1 MAGTAFTTVAEV
13 YAPISGRKSQEGS
26 DSGGLDPSGD
36 STMDR
41 TDLNE
46 LGKMSGMMESGLC
59 RNQSGNGG
67 HARDNCARGPDVIRE
82 VSNTDQRLKLS
93 ECSLDCSLDSDSEEE
108 NEIMVGVVGSTA
120 PGISPDGPM
129 MLRWN
134 HDRYWLSGDHLA
146 TSVFDR
152 MCDIHPEVKLGL
164 KRVRSDLCR
173 RTLPHWV

>member
-1 MAGTAFTTVAEV
+1 
-13 YAPISGRKSQEGS
+13 
-26 DSGGLDPSGD
+26 
-36 STMDR
+36 
-41 TDLNE
+41 
-46 LGKMSGMMESGLC
+46 MSGMMESGLC
-59 RNQSGNGG
+59 GDQSGNGG

-120 PGISPDGPM
+120 PWYLTGWTNDVEVEFMIDTGCQVTI
-129 MLRWN
+129 
-134 HDRYWLSGDHLA
+134 LA

-152 MCDIHPEVKLGL
+152 CVIFTRRLSWGL
-164 KRVRSDLCR
+164 SRVRSDLCR